1 MPALLSWDRMIT
13 GIREGGRPMAA
24 LGSGIHCGRSPL
36 AMSPLTSY
44 VRQEA
49 KSRDRACG
57 EPHFHLQVSTRKAGP
72 RALDVP
78 MIRPETGRDDGGG
91 LPSESS
97 ARGTPLC
104 PAGHLPL
111 KGGDFQAAPPC
122 SFFAAFQ
129 EKARPRR
136 A

>member
-1 MPALLSWDRMIT
+1 
-13 GIREGGRPMAA
+13 
-24 LGSGIHCGRSPL
+24 
-36 AMSPLTSY
+36 MSPLTSY

-78 MIRPETGRDDGGG
+78 MIRPETGRDKGEG

-97 ARGTPLC
+97 ARGAPLC
-104 PAGHLPL
+104 LPAS
-111 KGGDFQAAPPC
+111 PPQVGRLSPSPSRLC
-122 SFFAAFQ
+122 LERCKKKQDGPA
-129 EKARPRR
+129 
-136 A
+136 